1 MSIAMPAAEES
12 HVRIEPPALTRRGR
26 LRVEGL
32 SDTDRNFALAI
43 HLTALAGVFIHV
55 LLFAPLVLWLI
66 RKNQSAFDDDH
77 GRELINMQLTGL
89 VLVPICVITVIGI
102 PLAIMWGVVIFI
114 NMIRGAV
121 AAGKGEYFRYPMTI
135 RFLS

>member
-1 MSIAMPAAEES
+1 MSIAMPAAEDS
-12 HVRIEPPALTRRGR
+12 RVRIEPPTLTRRGR
-26 LRVEGL
+26 VRAEGL

-89 VLVPICVITVIGI
+89 VLFPICVITVIGI
-102 PLAIMWGVVIFI
+102 PLAIMWGVVMFI

-121 AAGKGEYFRYPMTI
+121 AAGSGEYFRYPMTI